1 MKPKIE
7 HLLKDLADWLSAVAS
22 VHDSFTPIIDHLRQ
36 GIQSD
41 LVSLEQGRPF
51 DGILRGY
58 QPGGVVTAANPAGSD
73 DSSERQ

>member
-58 QPGGVVTAANPAGSD
+58 QPGGADTAAHPAGPD
-73 DSSERQ
+73 DSAERQ